1 MSAAVTL
8 DQITAC
14 KTLDDF
20 EVLYPPRQ
28 LPEGAEVVRIAPSP
42 TGMPHIGTMMQ
53 ATIDWSLAHRTNG
66 LFILRIEDTDRARLL
81 AGAEQA
87 LVDTLNWIH
96 TPPNE
101 GPLGIGGA
109 YGPYVQSER
118 LHIYQVAAKHLVAT
132 GHAYHCF
139 CTPERLQ
146 MLREEQNRLGKTT
159 RYDWKCRDL
168 DPHEVSQRLAAG
180 ETSVIRQK
188 VPLRTK
194 ISVTDLVRGRID
206 FDSNAVDDGVLLK
219 SDGYPTY
226 HLAVVVDDHFMRIT
240 TIVRGEE
247 WVPSAPK
254 HVLLYQ
260 SFGWKLPAF
269 LHTVLLRN
277 ENRKKL
283 SKRDGD
289 TSVEWFKAEGYVPR
303 GITNFLTRVMW
314 AHPEEKD
321 IYDMTEFSRLLDTTG
336 LPSTGPVADMK
347 LLNFINAHYVGHH
360 FADASTK
367 RSPEELRQLIT
378 TYLRFLIE
386 KQRLPDLV
394 NGEEGPVME
403 MATVEALLA
412 EIDADPA
419 YADRVFALEPE
430 RNQKLG
436 DILVNCPYFFDSTFR
451 SAARSL
457 FEKICPET
465 EKIATILQAVANAYD
480 PAADHTAWE
489 AGMRALAAEH
499 GVKDKVVFMLT
510 RIGATGQD
518 RTPPL
523 FEIIHLIGRERFVKR
538 LREAY

>member
-1 MSAAVTL
+1 MPTI
-8 DQITAC
+8 DQFNAC
-14 KTLDDF
+14 KTLPEF
-20 EVLYPPRQ
+20 EALYPPRG
-28 LPEGAEVVRIAPSP
+28 LPPEAQVVRIAPSP

-53 ATIDWSLAHRTNG
+53 ATINWALAHKTGG

-81 AGAEQA
+81 PGGEQA
-87 LVDTLNWIH
+87 ILDTLSWIG

-101 GPLGIGGA
+101 GPMGIGGA

-118 LHIYQVAAKHLVAT
+118 LHLYQIAAKQLVAN

-146 MLREEQNRLGKTT
+146 ALRDEQARLGKTT

-168 DPHEVSQRLAAG
+168 DPHDVSVRLAAG

-188 VPLRTK
+188 VPMKRK
-194 ISVTDLVRGRID
+194 VSMTDLVRGRID
-206 FDSNAVDDGVLLK
+206 FDSGAVDDGVLLK
-219 SDGYPTY
+219 SDGFPTY
-226 HLAVVVDDHFMRIT
+226 HLAVVVDDHFMRVT
-240 TIVRGEE
+240 TVVRGEE
-247 WVPSAPK
+247 WIPSSPK
-254 HVLLYQ
+254 HVLIYEG
-260 SFGWKLPAF
+260 FGWKAPDF

-277 ENRKKL
+277 EQRKKL

-289 TSVEWFKAEGYVPR
+289 TSVEWFKAEGYLPA

-321 IYDMTEFSRLLDTTG
+321 IYDLTEFSRLVDPAN

-347 LLNFINAHYVGHH
+347 LLNFINGHYMGHKG
-360 FADASTK
+360 ADPATR
-367 RSPEELRQLIT
+367 RSPDAFRALFAE
-378 TYLRFLIE
+378 YLRLLLATG
-386 KQRLPDLV
+386 RLPDTV
-394 NGEEGPVME
+394 GGENGPDID
-403 MATVEALLA
+403 ADTVRALLA
-412 EIDADPA
+412 EIEADPA

-436 DILVNCPYFFDSTFR
+436 DVLVNCPYFFETTFR
-451 SAARSL
+451 RADRAL

-465 EKIATILQAVANAYD
+465 EKIATILNAVAASYD
-480 PAADHTAWE
+480 PAGDHAAWE
-489 AGMRALAAEH
+489 ATMRSLAAEH

-510 RIGATGQD
+510 RIAATGQD

-523 FEIIHLIGRERFVKR
+523 FEILQLIGADRFRARV
-538 LREAY
+538 EGAYN